1 MTKILFVIQ
10 VSFTVAVMLMNV
22 TPMQI
27 SVRLLM
33 VLQTLIVST
42 VVPLP
47 SGILIPKMEHGINTH
62 ASVMTD
68 GSQLM
73 VLLMHLVIVILVQIW
88 AVKTLMNVLVE
99 PTPVTKIV
107 LIMMEAMNVAVQLL
121 AMKSKKMER
130 PVAMKMSV
138 SEQSVHVQNIQTATI
153 MMVASLAHVMK
164 VAK

>member
-47 SGILIPKMEHGINTH
+47 SGILIPKMEHGINTL

-68 GSQLM
+68 GSQSM
-73 VLLMHLVIVILVQIW
+73 VLLMLLVIAMVETW
-88 AVKTLMNVLVE
+88 AVKTLMNALVE

-107 LIMMEAMNVAVQLL
+107 LIMMEAMTVVVQLL
-121 AMKSKKMER
+121 AMKSKKMVR
-130 PVAMKMSV
+130 LVVMKMNV
-138 SEQSVHVQNIQTATI
+138 SEQLVHVQNIQTATI
-153 MMVASLAHVMK
+153 QMVASLAHVMK